1 MAYAVLSE
9 LPINKLKAVFFPLL
23 DTLGIN
29 AGLEN
34 RNKTVIRL
42 YRIRVC
48 IKIIRQKIGQK

>member
-29 AGLEN
+29 AGLE
-34 RNKTVIRL
+34 KGIIIALRL
-42 YRIRVC
+42 YRIWVC
-48 IKIIRQKIGQK
+48 IKNTK